1 MAKKEKET
9 DSSPIGIL
17 IQLCQRWFVTA
28 LGSMALGL
36 FASLIIGLIIS
47 QLAKIPGL
55 GFLGEILAI
64 ADLSGVGGYG
74 GILEAKSPVI
84 GAAIG
89 VAIAAGLKHK
99 PVVIFSSAA
108 TGAAGYVFGGPVGA
122 YLASLAG
129 AEIAGLIAGRTKV
142 DIILVPFVTIV
153 IGGLVAK
160 FVGPGISSV
169 MAAIGDFINWA
180 TTMQPILMGVLVSVV
195 VGMALTA
202 PISSA
207 ALCIMLG
214 LNGLAAGAATVGCCA
229 NMLGFAI
236 GSFPE
241 NGIGGFISQGIGT
254 SMLQVPNIVRRP
266 VIWLPSILTSAV
278 LGPLSTTLFAMTNN
292 AAGAGMGTSG
302 LVGNINTYIVM
313 TAAGEAPGI
322 VLLKIG
328 LIQILLPLLLAWGF
342 TALFRRIGWI
352 KPGEMKLPTQE

>member
-1 MAKKEKET
+1 MAKEKK
-9 DSSPIGIL
+9 DSSPWGVVK
-17 IQLCQRWFVTA
+17 QLCRRWFVDA
-28 LGSMALGL
+28 LGAMALGL
-36 FASLIIGLIIS
+36 FSSLIIGLIIS

-55 GFLGEILAI
+55 GFFDDILRIADISVSGYNSILA
-64 ADLSGVGGYG
+64 S
-74 GILEAKSPVI
+74 KSPVI

-89 VAIAAGLKHK
+89 VAIASGLKHK
-99 PVVIFSSAA
+99 PLVVFSSAA

-122 YLASLAG
+122 YLAALVG
-129 AEIAGLIAGRTKV
+129 AEVAGLIAGRTKV
-142 DIILVPFVTIV
+142 DIIIVPFVTIIV
-153 IGGLVAK
+153 GGVVAK
-160 FVGPGISSV
+160 FVGPGISSF
-169 MAAIGDFINWA
+169 MTAIGNFINWA
-180 TTMQPILMGVLVSVV
+180 TTIQPILMGIIVSVV

-214 LNGLAAGAATVGCCA
+214 LDGLAAGAATVGCCA

-266 VIWLPSILTSAV
+266 VIWLPSILTSAI
-278 LGPLSTTLFAMTNN
+278 LGPFATTLFAMTNN

-322 VLLKIG
+322 VLLKIA
-328 LIQILLPLLLAWGF
+328 LIQIILPLLLAWGF
-342 TALFRRIGWI
+342 TVFFRRIGWI
-352 KPGEMKLPTQE
+352 KKGDMKLPLQE